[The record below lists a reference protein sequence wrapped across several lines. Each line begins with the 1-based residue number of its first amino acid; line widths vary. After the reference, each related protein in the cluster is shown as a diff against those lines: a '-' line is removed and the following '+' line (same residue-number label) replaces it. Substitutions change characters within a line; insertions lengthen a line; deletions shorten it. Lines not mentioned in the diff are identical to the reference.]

1 MAGFWVLVGM
11 VLINS
16 YSSIIISSLTVPKMK
31 PAIENLEDLAKSKD
45 VGLIVRSDTIF
56 GQEILVGLNLTTVL
70 Y

>member
-1 MAGFWVLVGM
+1 
-11 VLINS
+11 
-16 YSSIIISSLTVPKMK
+16 MK